1 MLRASVCMVVALV
14 TADALADVPCAA
26 PASPYSCAAP
36 APGCAVPAPP
46 CDRCRPPVC
55 APPPAEGVQAAA
67 GMFVTPPPSGTVVG
81 AAQSVGVQGMEL
93 TFPETRLRL
102 PSLSLPAFFRSRSNA
117 RMVLDAGHAP
127 LVQGQAAAMTAA
139 MPLAVSPGVAML
151 GAGAMGAAV
160 ASPGAMQAAGSPGGA
175 ALQGQSCAA
184 SAGLDDKL
192 RQIEAAEERVQQKIE
207 QLQRCLQQ
215 LQTSQHVPPQEA
227 PRLAPA
233 GFQGTLEP
241 RWQQSAIPEPRAQ
254 FAERPA
260 AYFGEPLRLAE
271 PRQWITE
278 PQAASGRIT
287 GFRPA
292 AH

>member
-1 MLRASVCMVVALV
+1 
-14 TADALADVPCAA
+14 
-26 PASPYSCAAP
+26 
-36 APGCAVPAPP
+36 
-46 CDRCRPPVC
+46 
-55 APPPAEGVQAAA
+55 
-67 GMFVTPPPSGTVVG
+67 MFVTPPPSGTVVG

-102 PSLSLPAFFRSRSNA
+102 PSLSLPAFFHSRSNA

-139 MPLAVSPGVAML
+139 MPLAVGPGVAMV
-151 GAGAMGAAV
+151 GAGAMGAAIV
-160 ASPGAMQAAGSPGGA
+160 SPGAQQAAGRPGCD
-175 ALQGQSCAA
+175 ALQGQSCAS

-215 LQTSQHVPPQEA
+215 LQTSQTME
-227 PRLAPA
+227 PRL
-233 GFQGTLEP
+233 
-241 RWQQSAIPEPRAQ
+241 QQSAILEPRAP

-260 AYFGEPLRLAE
+260 AYYSEPQRLSE
-271 PRQWITE
+271 PRQWIIE
-278 PQAASGRIT
+278 PQAASGRII